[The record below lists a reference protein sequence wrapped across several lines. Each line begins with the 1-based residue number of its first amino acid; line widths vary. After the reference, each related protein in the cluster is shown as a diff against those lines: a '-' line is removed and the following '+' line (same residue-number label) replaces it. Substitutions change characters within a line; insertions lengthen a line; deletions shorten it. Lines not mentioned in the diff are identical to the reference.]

1 MANIESTAKN
11 LRADIAIVGGGPAG
25 CAAGIY
31 ASRAGKKTII
41 LEGRG
46 ASRLSIGYEIENY
59 PGFPSISSRDLLQ
72 KFKDQAIG
80 FGAQIVSEDAIDF
93 NFSAETK
100 YVVTRESL
108 IEAKAVILAAG
119 KPVRKEKMI
128 PGEERLL
135 GMGVSYC
142 ATCDGPLYRGQPVA
156 VVGRTVEAVEDVL
169 ALHQLGSKVHW
180 IPGGELGSE
189 VPADLAEEV
198 RKKEIPVFWK
208 AQATEIIGEKGVE
221 KIRIATE
228 GRKEDIAVMGC
239 FIFRESLTSP
249 LFAKAGLK
257 LDHRQCLAVDRF
269 QRTNIEGVFAA
280 GDISC
285 GGMQVVTAA
294 GEGAMAAMQAI
305 VHLRKLGI

>member
-1 MANIESTAKN
+1 MANFEATAKN
-11 LRADIAIVGGGPAG
+11 LRTDILIVGGGPAG
-25 CAAGIY
+25 CTAGIY
-31 ASRAGKKTII
+31 AARAGRKTII
-41 LEGRG
+41 LEGRS
-46 ASRLSIGYEIENY
+46 ASRLSIGYDIENY
-59 PGFPSISSRDLLQ
+59 PGFPAINSRDLLQ
-72 KFKDQAIG
+72 RFKDQATG
-80 FGAQIVSEDAIDF
+80 FGAEIVSEDAIDF
-93 NFSAETK
+93 NFSTGTK

-142 ATCDGPLYRGQPVA
+142 ATCDGPLYRGRTVA
-156 VVGRTVEAVEDVL
+156 VVGRTLEAAEDVL
-169 ALHQLGSKVHW
+169 ALHHLGSKVHW
-180 IPGGELGSE
+180 IPGGELGPD
-189 VPADLAEEV
+189 VPADLTEEV

-221 KIRIATE
+221 KIRIAAE
-228 GRKEDIAVMGC
+228 GGEEEIPVSGC

-257 LDHRQCLAVDRF
+257 LDHGQCLAVDRF
-269 QRTNIEGVFAA
+269 QRTNIAGVFAA

-294 GEGAMAAMQAI
+294 GEGATAAMQAI
-305 VHLRKLGI
+305 AYLRKST

>member
-1 MANIESTAKN
+1 MASVESNVKN
-11 LRADIAIVGGGPAG
+11 LRTEILIVGGGPAG
-25 CAAGIY
+25 YSAAIY
-31 ASRAGKKTII
+31 ASRAGRKTII

-46 ASRLSIGYEIENY
+46 ASRLSIGYDIENY
-59 PGFPSISSRDLLQ
+59 PGFRSINSRELLQ
-72 KFKDQAIG
+72 KFKDQARG
-80 FGAQIVSEDAIDF
+80 FGAEIVSDDAIDF
-93 NFSAETK
+93 NFSTETK

-108 IEAKAVILAAG
+108 LEAKAVILAAG

-156 VVGRTVEAVEDVL
+156 VIGHTAEAVEDVL
-169 ALHQLGSKVHW
+169 GLHQVGCRVHW
-180 IPGGELGSE
+180 IPGGELAPD
-189 VPADLAEEV
+189 VPAGLDEEV
-198 RKKEIPVFWK
+198 RRKGIAVYRKAEAKEI
-208 AQATEIIGEKGVE
+208 GGDKGVE
-221 KIRIATE
+221 KIRIVSE
-228 GRKEDIAVMGC
+228 GREEDIPVSGC

-257 LDHRQCLAVDRF
+257 LDHGQCLAVDRF
-269 QRTNIEGVFAA
+269 QKTNIEGVFAA

-285 GGMQVVTAA
+285 GGMQVITAA

-305 VHLRKLGI
+305 VYLRKAD